1 MHIACRCFMSCGSKS
16 IFEVTRGPILIV
28 YLYRQLNK
36 SCPPGA
42 HWFCPKRH
50 DEDLLNYD
58 DLDTSDADAEAEN
71 ITSAQKT
78 KLIDESDERLKIAY
92 KLFEIYLFD
101 TVSMEDPLA
110 EAKRDHRGRSV
121 AFLTTCDHCVRKYH
135 MGRKPFLKEFSE
147 WVAFTP
153 NHSELG
159 D

>member
-1 MHIACRCFMSCGSKS
+1 MHIACRCSMRCGSKS
-16 IFEVTRGPILIV
+16 IFEITRGSTLTV
-28 YLYRQLNK
+28 YLYRQLIK

-50 DEDLLNYD
+50 DDDLLNYD
-58 DLDTSDADAEAEN
+58 DLNASDADAEAEH
-71 ITSAQKT
+71 ITSAQKA
-78 KLIDESDERLKIAY
+78 KLIDEGDERLEITY

-101 TVSMEDPLA
+101 MANIGDPLA

-147 WVAFTP
+147 
-153 NHSELG
+153 
-159 D
+159 